1 MRLAMAALPAVLL
14 APPLAAKPVL
24 IAQTPGHTQFF
35 VDDATVQDLPSADGP
50 IRQAHISTRSAPDP
64 HLRAGQ
70 VAAEG
75 VMQFRCAQ
83 RQYRQMQTTSIN
95 LDGSRRTAVP
105 PSTTRAFVQTAP
117 GRFENTVL
125 DAVCRLKP

>member
-1 MRLAMAALPAVLL
+1 MPVLAAALL
-14 APPLAAKPVL
+14 ASPLTAKPVL

-50 IRQAHISTRSAPDP
+50 IRQARITTRSAPDP
-64 HLRAGQ
+64 HMRAGQ

-95 LDGSRRTAVP
+95 LDGSRRPAVP
-105 PSTTRAFVQTAP
+105 PSTTRAFAQTAP

-125 DAVCRLKP
+125 EAVCRLKP